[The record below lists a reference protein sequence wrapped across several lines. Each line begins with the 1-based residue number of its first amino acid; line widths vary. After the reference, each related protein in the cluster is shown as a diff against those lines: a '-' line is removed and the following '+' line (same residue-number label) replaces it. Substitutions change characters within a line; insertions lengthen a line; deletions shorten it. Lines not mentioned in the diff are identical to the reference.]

1 MYQSLHSLVM
11 LAVVCVVLPAW
22 EVCPAAEG
30 RKEPAR
36 LDYYGDSLPPGAVAR
51 LGSTR
56 FLLPGAVRA
65 LTFSRDGNTLASAS
79 HHVVMLWDRK
89 TGRTIRQFPVD
100 KFEVRAITFTDAGQ
114 ILVLGGGHVDAW
126 PTDKKDPDTGAY
138 LFDPQTGR
146 ESRPF
151 AGNSL
156 EVLCGAFAP
165 DGKSLATGSQEV
177 CIWDRVTGQLVRRL

>member
-1 MYQSLHSLVM
+1 M

-22 EVCPAAEG
+22 DVCPAAEG

-126 PTDKKDPDTGAY
+126 PTDKKDPDTRAY
-138 LFDPQTGR
+138 VERRTK
-146 ESRPF
+146 E
-151 AGNSL
+151 
-156 EVLCGAFAP
+156 
-165 DGKSLATGSQEV
+165 GKSKRDIMRCLKRYVARELFPLLAQT
-177 CIWDRVTGQLVRRL
+177 TA